1 MSKGEGGLRAP
12 VREIVAWQEKD
23 YWNEEKLDEETRRQF
38 DVCHGCRRCFN
49 LCDSFP
55 KLFDL
60 IDASETY
67 ELDSV
72 KSKDFKP
79 IVDACTMCDMCF
91 MVTCPYV
98 PPHEFAIDIPKLM
111 LRHRAKSFK
120 EGKVNFKEKQIA
132 EIDRNGKLGQKTR
145 PISNAIVSL
154 KNKPVRYLMEKALNV
169 SKEAKLPKFV
179 KPFKE
184 DYPINTKAPSFGK
197 KAILFSTCYGSY
209 HNTEI
214 ISAAYKVLRH
224 NGIDVSLFYDGCCGM
239 PQLEQGNIE
248 RVMDQ
253 AKNISS
259 KLLPLISEEVA
270 LIAPIPS
277 CALMLKTE
285 WPLLLPKDKNIMSL
299 SIYTM
304 DIDEYIIQLSETK
317 GLVNDLIPLEGD
329 ITVHMACHS
338 RAQNIGPKSAQML
351 RLIPNTKV
359 NIIERCSG
367 HGGSW
372 GVKKENFNTA
382 IKVGKTS
389 AKSIMKY
396 NTKYFASTC
405 PLAGDHLVQISEK
418 EKNKDLKKLKEPS
431 HPIELLALAYNVNKK
446 IEEKNE

>member
-1 MSKGEGGLRAP
+1 MSNGEGGLRAP
-12 VREIVAWQEKD
+12 VRDIVAWQEED
-23 YWNEEKLDEETRRQF
+23 YWDEEKLDEETRRQF

-60 IDASETY
+60 IDESETY

-72 KSKDFKP
+72 KSEDFKP

-111 LRHRAKSFK
+111 LRHRAKDFRK
-120 EGKVNFKEKQIA
+120 GKVGFKEKQISN
-132 EIDRNGKLGQKTR
+132 IDRNGKLGQKTR
-145 PISNAIVSL
+145 VVSNSIVSL
-154 KNKPVRYLMEKALNV
+154 KNKPARYVLEKALNI
-169 SKEAKLPKFV
+169 SKEARLPKFA

-184 DYPINTKAPSFGK
+184 TFPINTKAPSYGK

-214 ISAAYKVLRH
+214 IASAYKVLRH

-248 RVMDQ
+248 KVMDQ

-259 KLLPLISEEVA
+259 KLVSLLSEGVPV
-270 LIAPIPS
+270 IAPIPS
-277 CALMLKTE
+277 CALMFKTE
-285 WPLLLPKDKNIMSL
+285 WPLLLPNNKNVLTL
-299 SIYTM
+299 SKNTM
-304 DIDEYIIQLSETK
+304 DIDEYMIQISENEGLAD
-317 GLVNDLIPLEGD
+317 GLVALEGD

-351 RLIPNTKV
+351 RLIPDTKV

-372 GVKKENFNTA
+372 GVKKENFDTA
-382 IKVGKTS
+382 LKVGKNS

-396 NTKYFASTC
+396 DTKYFASTC

-418 EKNKDLKKLKEPS
+418 EKNKDLKELKEPS
-431 HPIELLALAYNVNKK
+431 HPIELIALAYNFNNK
-446 IEEKNE
+446 

>member
-1 MSKGEGGLRAP
+1 MSNGEGGLRAP

-60 IDASETY
+60 IDESETY

-132 EIDRNGKLGQKTR
+132 EIDRNGELGQKIR

-154 KNKPVRYLMEKALNV
+154 KNKPARYLMEKALNV

-209 HNTEI
+209 HNADI

-248 RVMDQ
+248 RVMAQ
-253 AKNISS
+253 AKNIAS

-418 EKNKDLKKLKEPS
+418 EKDKDLKELKEPL
-431 HPIELLALAYNVNKK
+431 HPIELLALAYNINKK
-446 IEEKNE
+446 K

>member
-1 MSKGEGGLRAP
+1 MSNSEGGLRAP
-12 VREIVAWQEKD
+12 VRDIVAWKDDD
-23 YWNEEKLDEETRRQF
+23 YWDEEKLDKETRRQF

-60 IDASETY
+60 IDDSETY

-79 IVDACTMCDMCF
+79 IVDACTLCDMCF

-111 LRHRAKSFK
+111 LRHRAKDFK
-120 EGKVNFKEKQIA
+120 SGKTSFKEKQVS

-145 PISNAIVSL
+145 VISNSVVSL
-154 KNKPVRYLMEKALNV
+154 NNKPARYLMEKALNI
-169 SKEAKLPKFV
+169 SKKSKLPKFA

-184 DYPINTKAPSFGK
+184 NFPINKKAPSFGK

-214 ISAAYKVLRH
+214 ISSAYKVLRH

-248 RVMDQ
+248 KVMDQ

-259 KLLPLISEEVA
+259 KLAPLISEEVPV
-270 LIAPIPS
+270 IAPIPS
-277 CALMLKTE
+277 CALMFKTE
-285 WPLLLPKDKNIMSL
+285 WPLLLPENKNIIEL
-299 SIYTM
+299 SKKTM
-304 DIDEYIIQLSETK
+304 DIDEYMIQISENEGLTE
-317 GLVNDLIPLEGD
+317 GLVALEGD

-372 GVKKENFNTA
+372 GVKKENFDTA
-382 IKVGKTS
+382 LKVGKNS

-396 NTKYFASTC
+396 DTKYFASTC

-418 EKNKDLKKLKEPS
+418 ETNKDLKELKEPS
-431 HPIELLALAYNVNKK
+431 HPIELIALAYNINNK
-446 IEEKNE
+446 

>member
-1 MSKGEGGLRAP
+1 MSNGEGGLRAP
-12 VREIVAWQEKD
+12 VREIVAWQEDD
-23 YWNEEKLDEETRRQF
+23 YWNKEKLDEETRRQF

-60 IDASETY
+60 IDESETY

-72 KSKDFKP
+72 KSEDFKP
-79 IVDACTMCDMCF
+79 IIDACTMCDMCF

-111 LRHRAKSFK
+111 LRHRAKNFK
-120 EGKVNFKEKQIA
+120 EGKVGFKEKQIA
-132 EIDRNGKLGQKTR
+132 EIDRNGKLGQKIR

-154 KNKPVRYLMEKALNV
+154 KNKPARYTIEKALNV
-169 SKEAKLPKFV
+169 SREAKLPKFART
-179 KPFKE
+179 FKE
-184 DYPINTKAPSFGK
+184 DYPINKKAPSFGK

-214 ISAAYKVLRH
+214 ISSAYKVLRH

-253 AKNISS
+253 AKNISR
-259 KLLPLISEEVA
+259 KLLPLLSEDVP

-277 CALMLKTE
+277 CALMFKTE
-285 WPLLLPKDKNIMSL
+285 WPLLLPKDENIMSL
-299 SIYTM
+299 SKYTM
-304 DIDEYIIQLSETK
+304 DIDEYIVQLSETK
-317 GLVNDLIPLEGD
+317 GLTNDLKPLEGD

-372 GVKKENFNTA
+372 GVKKENFDTA
-382 IKVGKTS
+382 LKVGKNS

-396 NTKYFASTC
+396 STKYFASTC

-418 EKNKDLKKLKEPS
+418 EKNNDLQELKDPS
-431 HPIELLALAYNVNKK
+431 HPIELLALAYNINKK
-446 IEEKNE
+446 

>member
-1 MSKGEGGLRAP
+1 MSNGEGGLRAP
-12 VREIVAWQEKD
+12 VRDIVAWQDED
-23 YWNEEKLDEETRRQF
+23 YWNKDKLDEETRRQF

-60 IDASETY
+60 IDQSETY

-72 KSKDFKP
+72 KSEDFKP

-111 LRHRAKSFK
+111 LRHRAKEFS
-120 EGKVNFKEKQIA
+120 EGKVGFKEKQISK
-132 EIDRNGKLGQKTR
+132 IDRNGKLGQKTR
-145 PISNAIVSL
+145 VVSNSIVSL
-154 KNKPVRYLMEKALNV
+154 NNKPARYVMEKALNI
-169 SKEAKLPKFV
+169 SKEAKLPKFA

-184 DYPINTKAPSFGK
+184 NFPINTKAPSFGK

-214 ISAAYKVLRH
+214 ISSAYKVLRH
-224 NGIDVSLFYDGCCGM
+224 NGVDVSLFYDGCCGM
-239 PQLEQGNIE
+239 PQLEQGNID

-259 KLLPLISEEVA
+259 KLVPLLSEEIPV
-270 LIAPIPS
+270 IAPIPS
-277 CALMLKTE
+277 CALMFKTE
-285 WPLLLPKDKNIMSL
+285 WPLLLPENKNVLTL
-299 SIYTM
+299 SKNTM
-304 DIDEYIIQLSETK
+304 DIDEYMVQISENEGLAD
-317 GLVNDLIPLEGD
+317 GLVALEGD

-372 GVKKENFNTA
+372 GVKKENFDTA
-382 IKVGKTS
+382 LKVGKNS

-396 NTKYFASTC
+396 DTKYFASTC

-418 EKNKDLKKLKEPS
+418 EKNKDLKELTEPS
-431 HPIELLALAYNVNKK
+431 HPIELIALAYNFN
-446 IEEKNE
+446 NE

>member
-1 MSKGEGGLRAP
+1 MSNGEGGLRAP
-12 VREIVAWQEKD
+12 VRDIVAWQDED
-23 YWNEEKLDEETRRQF
+23 YWNKDKLDEETRRQF

-60 IDASETY
+60 IDESETY

-72 KSKDFKP
+72 KSEDFKP

-111 LRHRAKSFK
+111 LRHRAKEFS
-120 EGKVNFKEKQIA
+120 EGKVGFKEKQISK
-132 EIDRNGKLGQKTR
+132 IDRNGKLGQKTR
-145 PISNAIVSL
+145 VVSNSIVSL
-154 KNKPVRYLMEKALNV
+154 NNKPARYVMEKALNI
-169 SKEAKLPKFV
+169 SKEAKLPKFA

-184 DYPINTKAPSFGK
+184 NFPINTKAPSFGK

-214 ISAAYKVLRH
+214 ISSAYKVLRH
-224 NGIDVSLFYDGCCGM
+224 NGVDVSLFYDGCCGM
-239 PQLEQGNIE
+239 PQLEQGNID

-259 KLLPLISEEVA
+259 KLVPLLSEEIPV
-270 LIAPIPS
+270 IAPIPS
-277 CALMLKTE
+277 CALMFKTE
-285 WPLLLPKDKNIMSL
+285 WPLLLPENKNVLTL
-299 SIYTM
+299 SKNTM
-304 DIDEYIIQLSETK
+304 DIDEYMVQISENEGLAD
-317 GLVNDLIPLEGD
+317 GLVALEGD

-372 GVKKENFNTA
+372 GVKKENFDTA
-382 IKVGKTS
+382 LKVGKNS

-396 NTKYFASTC
+396 DTKYFASTC

-418 EKNKDLKKLKEPS
+418 EKNKDLKELTEPS
-431 HPIELLALAYNVNKK
+431 HPIELIALSYNFN
-446 IEEKNE
+446 NE